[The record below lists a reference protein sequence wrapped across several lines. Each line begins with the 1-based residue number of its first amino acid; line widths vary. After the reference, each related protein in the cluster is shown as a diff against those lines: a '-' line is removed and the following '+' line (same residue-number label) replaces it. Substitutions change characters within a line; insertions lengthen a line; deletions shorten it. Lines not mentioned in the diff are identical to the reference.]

1 MATLFKTFSIMLCT
15 MLGCAGAHSAAARGG
30 PADPHSGDQPLLRI
44 DASNA
49 AEHGERLSE
58 GHKAMLERYPTF
70 FLNVYESRPAYT
82 APDWFHEATRA
93 NAENARLTED
103 GNGVVGARRGLPFPD
118 PQSALEV
125 LWNHKLA
132 WRGKAWTRTYMQAN
146 VTASGAYTPIRVT
159 ETVLDRYKAEDYD
172 GEAVI
177 QYFIQAV
184 SAPAQLAGTLLLVH
198 ETLDQSQQPRLAWTY
213 NPGQRRVRR
222 APNVAYDNPGQASDG
237 LRTADQLY
245 MFNGSPD
252 RYDWELIGKRAML
265 VPYNAYR
272 LVSGDLRYA
281 DVTHAGHLNPEHL
294 RYEEHEVWIIE
305 GTVKTAQ
312 RHIYAKRRMYIDAQ
326 SFQVLMADH
335 WDAQG
340 TLWRLGEIHTL
351 VYPQIPAMR
360 PGVDVVYDLKS
371 GRYAALGLTNEEGRF
386 EYMESLPLTTFSPDA
401 LRRMGVR

>member
-1 MATLFKTFSIMLCT
+1 MSQFLKTLSILLCGV
-15 MLGCAGAHSAAARGG
+15 LGCSATATVRASGG
-30 PADPHSGDQPLLRI
+30 PSDPHPEDRPLLRI

-49 AEHGERLSE
+49 AQHAERLSA
-58 GHKAMLERYPTF
+58 GHLAMLERYPSF
-70 FLNVYESRPAYT
+70 FINVYASRPAYT
-82 APDWFHEATRA
+82 APEWFHEATRA

-103 GNGVVGARRGLPFPD
+103 GNGVVGARRGLPFPE
-118 PQSALEV
+118 PESALEV

-132 WRGKAWTRTYMQAN
+132 WRGKAWSRTYMQAN

-159 ETVLDRYKAEDYD
+159 ETVLDRYQAEDYA

-177 QYFIQAV
+177 QYFIQDV

-198 ETLDQSQQPRLAWTY
+198 ETLDQSKQPRLAWTY

-252 RYDWELIGKRAML
+252 RYDWSLIGKRNTII
-265 VPYNAYR
+265 PYNAYR

-281 DVTHAGHLNPEHL
+281 DVVHAGHLNPEHL

-305 GTVKTAQ
+305 GTVKSGQ
-312 RHIYAKRRMYIDAQ
+312 RHIYAKRRLYVDAA
-326 SFQVLMADH
+326 SFQVLLADH
-335 WDAQG
+335 WDGQG
-340 TLWRLGEIHTL
+340 NLWRVGEIHTL
-351 VYPQIPAMR
+351 VYPEIPAMR
-360 PGVDVVYDLKS
+360 PGVDVVHDLKN
-371 GRYAALGLTNEEGRF
+371 GRYAAIGLTNEEGSF
-386 EYMESLPLTTFSPDA
+386 EYMDSLPLTTFSPDA
-401 LRRMGVR
+401 LRRQGVR